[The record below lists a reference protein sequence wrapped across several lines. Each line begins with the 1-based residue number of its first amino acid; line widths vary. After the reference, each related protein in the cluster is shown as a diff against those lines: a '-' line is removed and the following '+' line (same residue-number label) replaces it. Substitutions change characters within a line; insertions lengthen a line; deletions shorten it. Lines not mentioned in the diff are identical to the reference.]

1 MIKSNKKTLIII
13 LCILVVFF
21 VAFIVLEVAH
31 HGTYSLQRDNDVTY
45 SIRSYSSYEDRRLEI
60 SYDSSF
66 YNEGKNNN
74 GDELQTNALCLKSNE
89 DYLTFSS
96 QSHIGFT
103 GDTSSTFFS
112 QYDLVV
118 VQREGSFYKL
128 SEVREFKINAYV
140 AQTTYRIENSQMVG
154 GEDNKAGIYS
164 IDFFKVYKDEVKSIK
179 ITDRTF

>member
-1 MIKSNKKTLIII
+1 MGKSSKKSLIAV
-13 LCILVVFF
+13 LCVLVLFLA
-21 VAFIVLEVAH
+21 AFIVLEVAH

-45 SIRSYSSYEDRRLEI
+45 PLTSYLGYEDRRLEI
-60 SYDSSF
+60 SNDSSF
-66 YNEGKNNN
+66 YNDGKNNS
-74 GDELQTNALCLKSNE
+74 GDRLQTNALCLKSE
-89 DYLTFSS
+89 DDYSSFST
-96 QSHIGFT
+96 QSHIGFS
-103 GDTSSTFFS
+103 GDTSSSFFS

-128 SEVREFKINAYV
+128 SEVREFKISAYV

-154 GEDNKAGIYS
+154 GEDNKPGVYS